1 MFQKNINF
9 SISER
14 KFLLRF
20 FDVFVVVIGLYLVFY
35 FFDDFHYFK
44 PNESNFY
51 GYLIVLICY
60 VLFFGQ
66 LFEMYNLKVSNDTYQ
81 TLKNTLITGSL
92 TTFFYVFT
100 PYITPVLPV
109 NRLQIVYLFL
119 AITISIYCW
128 RFIYIQFI
136 FSPLFLNKVLIIG
149 YNNDFIETLIK
160 TIKNKVPY
168 YYIMGYV
175 SPNKIE
181 SLSINYI
188 NTTNLDLKKW
198 VKAHKIKEIVVE
210 DFQKNEFIN
219 NFTPKLISL
228 FNEGLIITSSEKFIE
243 SIYKRIP
250 ENQLNENFYN
260 HLNFSLNHQNRIY
273 LIFHRLFDIIMALI
287 GMCFLIL
294 SIPFIT
300 IGNLLFN
307 KGSLFYLQE
316 RVGKGGVLFKIIK
329 FRTMVPGAEKN
340 GAEWAQKNDT
350 RITKFGKLLRNT
362 RLDEVPQFINI
373 LKGEMSVIGP
383 RPERPEFVEALSKDN
398 PFYTIRNV
406 IKPGLTG
413 WAQVEY
419 PYASSKEEQYI
430 KLRYDLYYMK
440 ERNLLL
446 DFKIIIKTISTV
458 LFYKDV

>member
-1 MFQKNINF
+1 MFQKSINF

-20 FDVFVVVIGLYLVFY
+20 FDVLVVIIGLFLVFY
-35 FFDDFHYFK
+35 FFDFHYFK
-44 PNESNFY
+44 PNDSNFY

-66 LFEMYNLKVSNDTYQ
+66 LFEMYNLKVSNDAYQ
-81 TLKNTLITGSL
+81 TLKNTLITGLL

-100 PYITPVLPV
+100 PFITPVLPV

-128 RFIYIQFI
+128 RFIYIQFV
-136 FSPLFLNKVLIIG
+136 FSPLFLNKILIIG
-149 YNNDFIETLIK
+149 SNKEFIETLIK
-160 TIKNKVPY
+160 DIKMKAPY
-168 YYIMGYV
+168 NYIVGYV
-175 SPNKIE
+175 SPNSIE
-181 SLSINYI
+181 NLSINYI
-188 NTTNLDLKKW
+188 KATNLDLKKL
-198 VKAHKIKEIVVE
+198 VKAHKIKEIIVE

-228 FNEGLIITSSEKFIE
+228 FNEGIIITSSEKFME
-243 SIYKRIP
+243 FIYKCIP
-250 ENQLNENFYN
+250 ESQLNENFYN
-260 HLNFSLNHQNRIY
+260 YLNFSLNHQNRIY
-273 LIFHRLFDIIMALI
+273 LIFHRLFDIIISFI
-287 GMCFLIL
+287 GICFLIL
-294 SIPFIT
+294 SIPFIA
-300 IGNLLFN
+300 IGNLFFN

-316 RVGKGGVLFKIIK
+316 RVGRGGVLFKIIK

-340 GAEWAQKNDT
+340 GAEWAQKNDS
-350 RITKFGKLLRNT
+350 RITKFGKFLRNT

-383 RPERPEFVEALSKDN
+383 RPERPEFVESLSKEY

-419 PYASSKEEQYI
+419 PYASSKEEQYV

-458 LFYKDV
+458 LFYKNR